1 MNTLRRHRFSD
12 ERGSVIVAVVAIWL
26 ILMGVVAGLV
36 IEIGHTAAHRRHLQ
50 VQTDAAALAAA
61 QDFPLCSTAPAT
73 AFGAMSADANKY
85 GGFNGGPYNQQVGT
99 ASGYAGNVTS
109 AYQSVAYPAG
119 SNHADDP

>member
-1 MNTLRRHRFSD
+1 MSMLRRSDLEFSD

-61 QDFPLCSTAPAT
+61 QDFSLCTTAPSTAASHTAQTALTVSTKWRSTEARTRSRMASRAGGSPTAGARCAT
-73 AFGAMSADANKY
+73 RRG
-85 GGFNGGPYNQQVGT
+85 
-99 ASGYAGNVTS
+99 
-109 AYQSVAYPAG
+109 
-119 SNHADDP
+119 